1 MRNLIE
7 RCEARGRRERMRDDE
22 WANEG
27 GERADASG
35 ARARRPRLRRT
46 MLRCPRQGDAAGNA
60 AGDAAGNAARI
71 ERSGRADAAIATPPE
86 AAAAMAAR
94 RAPTPRPRRP

>member
-46 MLRCPRQGDAAGNA
+46 MLRCPRQGDAAGNT
-60 AGDAAGNAARI
+60 AGNAARI
-71 ERSGRADAAIATPPE
+71 ERSGRAGAAIATPPE
-86 AAAAMAAR
+86 AAAMAAR